1 MAKDTQPLLQTAA
14 TEPAAGTPEPK
25 VTLWMLLGFSPSPE
39 SVYVLNGCTFL
50 MHAANIFILSMVVT
64 NSAPKLN
71 THELDDTVGPYFPAV
86 CFDRDELSA
95 GRPPFQIEQETFA
108 DTRTYLLAL
117 VYIFFGLSVFF
128 QMAASFPKAEYIKR
142 LQKNGVNEWR
152 YLEYS
157 LSASVMMVAIACSLM
172 IYDGFIHILV
182 FICTML
188 CMMLGL
194 VSDYLRCLG
203 GTMVSLQAEHAKQRG
218 PENTTPA
225 PEMKPAPAGCLGR
238 VGAAMMQCV
247 ASSDDSYQVREDD
260 PDALKTS
267 KRCIRDIR
275 YLKWLT
281 HALSWVA
288 LFVPYL
294 FVFMVSYIRSSAGL
308 WKCSE
313 TAEEQK
319 ERAAITGEDVDT
331 AVTPALVHV
340 VIVSQF
346 LLYAC
351 FGAVQLRQFCS
362 REKPDVVG
370 TQTEYRF
377 VLLSLVSKTLLGW
390 LIVASAIIA

>member
-1 MAKDTQPLLQTAA
+1 MPGEGETDPMLPNTDAKP
-14 TEPAAGTPEPK
+14 EAGTPESK

-39 SVYVLNGCTFL
+39 SVYVLNACTFW
-50 MHAANIFILSMVVT
+50 MHAANLFIVSLVVT
-64 NSAPKLN
+64 NLAPKLN

-86 CFDRDELSA
+86 CFDRDELSE

-108 DTRTYLLAL
+108 DPRTYLLAL

-128 QMAASFPKAEYIKR
+128 QMVAGASKAEYIER

-172 IYDGFIHILV
+172 IYDGFTHILV
-182 FICTML
+182 FLCTML

-194 VSDYLRCLG
+194 VSDYLRYLG
-203 GTMVSLQAEHAKQRG
+203 GTMLSLQAEHAKQRRSQNTAQPAG
-218 PENTTPA
+218 PR
-225 PEMKPAPAGCLGR
+225 PAPAG
-238 VGAAMMQCV
+238 V
-247 ASSDDSYQVREDD
+247 ASSGDSDEARQDD
-260 PDALKTS
+260 PEALKTS
-267 KRCIRDIR
+267 RRCIRDIC
-275 YLKWLT
+275 YLKWAT

-319 ERAAITGEDVDT
+319 ARAAITGEDVDT

-351 FGAVQLRQFCS
+351 FGLVQLRQFCS
-362 REKPDVVG
+362 GAEPRVVG

-377 VLLSLVSKTLLGW
+377 VVLSLVSKTLLGW